1 MRNPQALGQEKL
13 QLGAES
19 LAPVAQLRA
28 LVWKLMLG
36 DPWVAWRDAARGQF
50 LLKLTTASAT
60 KRTQAASFVARL
72 KFDQLRVFEMI
83 DGQAARF
90 ELGFEL
96 VQ

>member
-1 MRNPQALGQEKL
+1 MSRVRSAPSDAQPAGSRPGD

-72 KFDQLRVFEMI
+72 KLDQLRVFEMI
-83 DGQAARF
+83 DGQAA
-90 ELGFEL
+90 L
-96 VQ
+96 